1 MNDRTISNSEMSAS
15 ALEVLA
21 IVQASEVFRPMV
33 ENHSD
38 LRALLIRAA
47 EVAARATADRERFIE
62 AVIRATSATDKAC
75 EATRS
80 GNDVDLAKWTPIAH
94 RASEELGQI
103 LKQLCPDARPLGGDA
118 SATPAN

>member
-1 MNDRTISNSEMSAS
+1 MNTSSISDA
-15 ALEVLA
+15 AAKVLA
-21 IVQASEVFRPMV
+21 IVQSSEVFRPLV

-47 EVAARATADRERFIE
+47 QAAERTTADRERFVE
-62 AVIRATSATDKAC
+62 VVIRATSATDKAL
-75 EATRS
+75 EATCS

-103 LKQLCPDARPLGGDA
+103 LKQLCPEALPIGGVS
-118 SATPAN
+118 SAPAN